1 MSRITVGSLE
11 DLGYKVNYNGAELYG
26 VEDINPSCLCKNRRL
41 GEPWAQL
48 PVASRS
54 VAHASAMQN
63 ATKAGWRHLIE
74 NQHFAASHDQVS
86 ETMKYVGG
94 DIVGVVYRDPHTGT
108 AISVVVRGND
118 KTVPM
123 TASTP

>member
-41 GEPWAQL
+41 
-48 PVASRS
+48 
-54 VAHASAMQN
+54 AHASAMQN